1 MSGEHL
7 DPSQSSER
15 LQQLREAA
23 DAILD
28 LREAFLDLLM
38 ETDADFS
45 AAVHAEAIRCLL
57 AASR

>member
-15 LQQLREAA
+15 QQLREAA

-45 AAVHAEAIRCLL
+45 AAVHAEAIRCLA